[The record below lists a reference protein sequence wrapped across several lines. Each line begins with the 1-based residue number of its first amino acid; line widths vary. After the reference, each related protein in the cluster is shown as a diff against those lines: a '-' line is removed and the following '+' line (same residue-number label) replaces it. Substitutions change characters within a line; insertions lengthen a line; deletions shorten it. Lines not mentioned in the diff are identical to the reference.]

1 MEGKERFLLEAE
13 KMLSDY
19 EFFTSPRFMRL
30 LHHVGKD
37 MRLLHHVGKEITD
50 RHNAK
55 VRTYGAPDE
64 NRAGYFE
71 GTYTYINV
79 LNEITQSFPSLELRG
94 ESVLGVLGHECGH
107 QNYSSIY
114 LRKKYV
120 EGISNGILYP
130 YFPEPRSE
138 KERLYAEQM
147 KELFVRKDR
156 IAIELYLT
164 MAAPL
169 HGLLEDVYIEERMMK
184 RFPGSIRRGIQGN
197 RKRIM
202 ERYDSVKKL
211 DKGGDKLGTMASVLT
226 EYMFTKRV
234 NTWDGEIQLYADFL
248 RECIP
253 LIHQAAHDVRESS
266 RFIATNQILLA
277 IWPLLLEK
285 IEELQEMMEQTPPE
299 KQEDLIKK
307 TAEKIQT
314 QMPQYSEEPI
324 CREHRMEEKNASDVK
339 WTGADRKEE
348 TGEER
353 PDGQN
358 GDIKDFTESGKIEE
372 ARPEDKKPLEELSV
386 DFPKEIDISRELR
399 KIRHELAEEK
409 TEKMMTDAMREAL
422 KNFLEGVKFHPV
434 NEAIPKEVIRKDKPS
449 KKAELMY
456 EQIKPEIQRV
466 LSEFLVLVQ
475 PILMTRKSRIRRKQF
490 FGKSLDMKN
499 LWDPQDRV
507 FKTKISDKNNFNT
520 AIAVLMDQSAS
531 IDERRRLASILATL
545 CIVEFA
551 QYLKI
556 PVCVYGHCTDFRRP
570 EHFGKETVCL
580 HSYMEFE
587 DRDHEKLRILD
598 MKPGGANRD
607 GVALQ
612 YMEEK
617 LKRRKERQKLLFFTC
632 DGLPNASDY
641 GGKVARD
648 DLKQIQK
655 ELHRDGIHLL
665 VAAIGEDQEE
675 IHKIYGNS
683 CINTSDL
690 SALPGEI
697 CKRLLQMIL

>member
-1 MEGKERFLLEAE
+1 MEEKERFLLEAE

-19 EFFTSPRFMRL
+19 EFFTSPRF
-30 LHHVGKD
+30 

-234 NTWDGEIQLYADFL
+234 NAWDGEIKLYADFL

-324 CREHRMEEKNASDVK
+324 CREHRMEEMNASDVK
-339 WTGADRKEE
+339 WTGADKKEGE
-348 TGEER
+348 GEER

-358 GDIKDFTESGKIEE
+358 GDVDDFTESGKLKE
-372 ARPEDKKPLEELSV
+372 AQPEDKKPLEELSV

-587 DRDHEKLRILD
+587 DRNHEKLRILD

-641 GGKVARD
+641 GGEVARD

>member
-1 MEGKERFLLEAE
+1 MIMEEKERFLLEAE

-19 EFFTSPRFMRL
+19 EFFTSPRF
-30 LHHVGKD
+30 

-147 KELFVRKDR
+147 KKLFVRKDR

-285 IEELQEMMEQTPPE
+285 IEELQEMMDQTPPE
-299 KQEDLIKK
+299 KQEDLLKK
-307 TAEKIQT
+307 TTEKIQT

-339 WTGADRKEE
+339 WTGADRKEGE
-348 TGEER
+348 GEER

-358 GDIKDFTESGKIEE
+358 GNIKDFTEAGKIKE
-372 ARPEDKKPLEELSV
+372 AQPEDKKILEELSV

-466 LSEFLVLVQ
+466 LNEFLVMVQ

-490 FGKSLDMKN
+490 LGKSLDMKN

>member
-19 EFFTSPRFMRL
+19 EFFTSPRF
-30 LHHVGKD
+30 

-253 LIHQAAHDVRESS
+253 LIHQAAYDVRESS

-307 TAEKIQT
+307 IAEKIQT

-339 WTGADRKEE
+339 WTGVDRKEE

-358 GDIKDFTESGKIEE
+358 GDIKDFTEAGKIKEVQ
-372 ARPEDKKPLEELSV
+372 PEDKKPLEELSV

>member
-19 EFFTSPRFMRL
+19 EFFTSPRF
-30 LHHVGKD
+30 

-234 NTWDGEIQLYADFL
+234 NAWDGEIKLYADFL

-299 KQEDLIKK
+299 KQEDLLKK
-307 TAEKIQT
+307 TAEKIQI
-314 QMPQYSEEPI
+314 QMPQYSDEPI

-339 WTGADRKEE
+339 WTGADRKEK

-372 ARPEDKKPLEELSV
+372 ARLEDKKPLEELSV

>member
-1 MEGKERFLLEAE
+1 MEEKERFLLEAE

-19 EFFTSPRFMRL
+19 EFFTSPRF
-30 LHHVGKD
+30 

-234 NTWDGEIQLYADFL
+234 NAWDGEIKLYADFL

-285 IEELQEMMEQTPPE
+285 IEELQEMMDQTPPE
-299 KQEDLIKK
+299 KQEDLLKK
-307 TAEKIQT
+307 TTEKIQT

-358 GDIKDFTESGKIEE
+358 GDIKDFTEAGKIKE
-372 ARPEDKKPLEELSV
+372 AHPEDKKPLEELSV

-399 KIRHELAEEK
+399 KIHHELAEEK

-641 GGKVARD
+641 GGEVARD

>member
-1 MEGKERFLLEAE
+1 MEEKERFLLEAE

-30 LHHVGKD
+30 LHHVGK
-37 MRLLHHVGKEITD
+37 EITD

-64 NRAGYFE
+64 KRAGYFE

-94 ESVLGVLGHECGH
+94 ESILGVLGHECGH
-107 QNYSSIY
+107 QNYSSIF
-114 LRKKYV
+114 LRKKYI
-120 EGISNGILYP
+120 EGINNGILYP

-184 RFPGSIRRGIQGN
+184 RFPGSIRRGIHRN

-285 IEELQEMMEQTPPE
+285 IEELQEIMDQTPPE

-339 WTGADRKEE
+339 WTGADKKEGE
-348 TGEER
+348 GEER

-358 GDIKDFTESGKIEE
+358 GDIKDFTEAGKIKE

-466 LSEFLVLVQ
+466 LSEFLVMVQ

-612 YMEEK
+612 YIEEK
-617 LKRRKERQKLLFFTC
+617 LKRRKERMKLLFFTC

-641 GGKVARD
+641 GGEVARD

-655 ELHRDGIHLL
+655 ELHRDVIHLL

-675 IHKIYGNS
+675 IHKIYGSS

>member
-1 MEGKERFLLEAE
+1 MEEKERFLLEAE

-19 EFFTSPRFMRL
+19 EFFTSPRF
-30 LHHVGKD
+30 

-94 ESVLGVLGHECGH
+94 ESILGVLGHECGH

-184 RFPGSIRRGIQGN
+184 RFPGSIRRGIQRN

-285 IEELQEMMEQTPPE
+285 IEELQEIMEQTPPE

-339 WTGADRKEE
+339 WTGADKKEGE
-348 TGEER
+348 GEER

-358 GDIKDFTESGKIEE
+358 GDVDDFTESGKLKE
-372 ARPEDKKPLEELSV
+372 AQPEDKKPLEELSV

-531 IDERRRLASILATL
+531 IDERRKLASILATL

-587 DRDHEKLRILD
+587 DRNHEKLRILD

-612 YMEEK
+612 YMEER
-617 LKRRKERQKLLFFTC
+617 LKRRKERMKLLFFTC

-641 GGKVARD
+641 GGEVARD

-655 ELHRDGIHLL
+655 ELRRAGIHLL

>member
-1 MEGKERFLLEAE
+1 MEEKERFLLEAE

-30 LHHVGKD
+30 LHY
-37 MRLLHHVGKEITD
+37 VGKEITD

-234 NTWDGEIQLYADFL
+234 NAWDGEIQLYADFL
-248 RECIP
+248 RECMP

-307 TAEKIQT
+307 TTEKIQT

-358 GDIKDFTESGKIEE
+358 GDIKDFTEAGKIKE
-372 ARPEDKKPLEELSV
+372 AHPEDKKPLEELSV

-422 KNFLEGVKFHPV
+422 KNFLEGVKFHSV

-507 FKTKISDKNNFNT
+507 FKTKITDKNNFNT

>member
-1 MEGKERFLLEAE
+1 MEEKERFLLEAE

-19 EFFTSPRFMRL
+19 EFFTSPRF
-30 LHHVGKD
+30 

-234 NTWDGEIQLYADFL
+234 NAWDGEIKLYADFL

-285 IEELQEMMEQTPPE
+285 IEELQEMMDQTPPE

-348 TGEER
+348 NGEER

-358 GDIKDFTESGKIEE
+358 GDIKDFTEAGKIKEVQ
-372 ARPEDKKPLEELSV
+372 PEDKKPLEELSV

-466 LSEFLVLVQ
+466 LSDFLVLVQ

-641 GGKVARD
+641 GGEVARD

>member
-1 MEGKERFLLEAE
+1 
-13 KMLSDY
+13 MLSDY
-19 EFFTSPRFMRL
+19 EFFTSPRF
-30 LHHVGKD
+30 

-94 ESVLGVLGHECGH
+94 ESILGVLGHECGH

-234 NTWDGEIQLYADFL
+234 NAWDGEIKLYADFL

-285 IEELQEMMEQTPPE
+285 IEELQEMMDQTPPE

-348 TGEER
+348 NGEER

-358 GDIKDFTESGKIEE
+358 GDIKDFTEAGKIKEVQ
-372 ARPEDKKPLEELSV
+372 PEDKKPLEELSV

-466 LSEFLVLVQ
+466 LSEFLVMVQ

>member
-1 MEGKERFLLEAE
+1 MEEKERFLLEAE

-19 EFFTSPRFMRL
+19 EFFTSPRF
-30 LHHVGKD
+30 

-94 ESVLGVLGHECGH
+94 ESILGVLGHECGH

-156 IAIELYLT
+156 IAIDLYLT

-285 IEELQEMMEQTPPE
+285 IEKLQEMMDQTPPE

-339 WTGADRKEE
+339 WTGADRKE
-348 TGEER
+348 GEER

-358 GDIKDFTESGKIEE
+358 GDVDDFTESGKLKE
-372 ARPEDKKPLEELSV
+372 AQPEDKKTLEELSV

-434 NEAIPKEVIRKDKPS
+434 NETIPKEVIRKDKPS

-456 EQIKPEIQRV
+456 EQIKSEIQRV

-617 LKRRKERQKLLFFTC
+617 LKRRKERMKLLFFTC

-641 GGKVARD
+641 GGEVARD

-655 ELHRDGIHLL
+655 ELHREGIHLL

>member
-1 MEGKERFLLEAE
+1 MEEKERFLLEAE

-19 EFFTSPRFMRL
+19 EFFTSPRF
-30 LHHVGKD
+30 

-147 KELFVRKDR
+147 KKLFVRKDR

-285 IEELQEMMEQTPPE
+285 IEELQEMMDQTPPE
-299 KQEDLIKK
+299 KQEDLLKK
-307 TAEKIQT
+307 TTEKIQT

-339 WTGADRKEE
+339 WTGADRKEGE
-348 TGEER
+348 GEER

-358 GDIKDFTESGKIEE
+358 GNIKDFTEAGKIKE
-372 ARPEDKKPLEELSV
+372 AQPEDKKILEELSV

-466 LSEFLVLVQ
+466 LSEFLVMVQ

-490 FGKSLDMKN
+490 LGKSLDMKN

>member
-1 MEGKERFLLEAE
+1 MEEKERFLLEAE

-19 EFFTSPRFMRL
+19 EFFTSPRF
-30 LHHVGKD
+30 

-234 NTWDGEIQLYADFL
+234 NAWDGEIKLYADFL

-285 IEELQEMMEQTPPE
+285 IEELQEIMDQTPPE

-339 WTGADRKEE
+339 WTGADKKEGE
-348 TGEER
+348 GEER

-358 GDIKDFTESGKIEE
+358 GDVDDFTESGKLKE
-372 ARPEDKKPLEELSV
+372 AQPEDKKPLEELSV

-466 LSEFLVLVQ
+466 LGEFLVLVQ

-507 FKTKISDKNNFNT
+507 FKTKILDKNNFNT

-556 PVCVYGHCTDFRRP
+556 PACVYGHCTDFRRP

-675 IHKIYGNS
+675 IHKIYGSS

>member
-1 MEGKERFLLEAE
+1 MEGKERFLFKAE

-19 EFFTSPRFMRL
+19 EFFTSSRF
-30 LHHVGKD
+30 

-94 ESVLGVLGHECGH
+94 ESILGVLGHECGH

-147 KELFVRKDR
+147 KKLFVRKDR

-285 IEELQEMMEQTPPE
+285 IEELQEMMDQTPPE
-299 KQEDLIKK
+299 KQEDLLKK
-307 TAEKIQT
+307 TTEKIQT

-339 WTGADRKEE
+339 WTGADKKE
-348 TGEER
+348 GEER

-358 GDIKDFTESGKIEE
+358 GNIKDFTEAGKIKE
-372 ARPEDKKPLEELSV
+372 AQPEDKKILEELSV

-466 LSEFLVLVQ
+466 LNEFLVMVQ

-490 FGKSLDMKN
+490 LGKSLDMKN

-507 FKTKISDKNNFNT
+507 FKTKTSDKNNFNT

-617 LKRRKERQKLLFFTC
+617 LKRRKERQKLLFLTC

>member
-1 MEGKERFLLEAE
+1 MEEKERFLLEAE

-19 EFFTSPRFMRL
+19 EFFTSPRF
-30 LHHVGKD
+30 

-147 KELFVRKDR
+147 KKLFVRKDR

-266 RFIATNQILLA
+266 RFIATNEILLA

-285 IEELQEMMEQTPPE
+285 IEELQEMMDQTPPE

-324 CREHRMEEKNASDVK
+324 CREHRMEEMNASDVK

-348 TGEER
+348 NGEER

-358 GDIKDFTESGKIEE
+358 GDIKDFTEAGKIKEVQ
-372 ARPEDKKPLEELSV
+372 PEDKKPLEELSV

-456 EQIKPEIQRV
+456 EQIKPEIQSV

-475 PILMTRKSRIRRKQF
+475 PILMTRKSRIRRKQL

>member
-1 MEGKERFLLEAE
+1 MEEKERFLLEAE

-19 EFFTSPRFMRL
+19 EFFMSPRF
-30 LHHVGKD
+30 

-234 NTWDGEIQLYADFL
+234 NAWDGEIKLYADFL

-285 IEELQEMMEQTPPE
+285 IEELQEMMDQTPPE
-299 KQEDLIKK
+299 KQEDLLKK

-324 CREHRMEEKNASDVK
+324 CREHRMEEMNASDVK

-358 GDIKDFTESGKIEE
+358 GDIKDFTEAGKIKE
-372 ARPEDKKPLEELSV
+372 AHPEDKKPLEELSV

-449 KKAELMY
+449 KKAELMH

-617 LKRRKERQKLLFFTC
+617 LKRRKERMKLLFFTC

-641 GGKVARD
+641 GGEVARD

-655 ELHRDGIHLL
+655 ELHRDVIHLL

-675 IHKIYGNS
+675 IHKIYGSS

>member
-19 EFFTSPRFMRL
+19 EFFTSPRF
-30 LHHVGKD
+30 

-156 IAIELYLT
+156 IAIELFLT

-169 HGLLEDVYIEERMMK
+169 HGLLEDVYIEESMMK

-211 DKGGDKLGTMASVLT
+211 DKGGDKLGTMASILT

-234 NTWDGEIQLYADFL
+234 NAWDGEIKLYADFL

-285 IEELQEMMEQTPPE
+285 IEELQEMMDQTPPE

-358 GDIKDFTESGKIEE
+358 GDIKDFTEAGKIKEVQT
-372 ARPEDKKPLEELSV
+372 EDKKPLEELSV

-570 EHFGKETVCL
+570 EHFEKEMVCL

>member
-1 MEGKERFLLEAE
+1 MEEKERFLLEAE

-19 EFFTSPRFMRL
+19 EFFMSPRF
-30 LHHVGKD
+30 

-234 NTWDGEIQLYADFL
+234 NAWDGEIKLYADFL

-348 TGEER
+348 NGEER

-358 GDIKDFTESGKIEE
+358 GDIKDFTEAGKIKEVQ
-372 ARPEDKKPLEELSV
+372 PEDKKPLEELSV

-466 LSEFLVLVQ
+466 LSEFLVMVQ

>member
-19 EFFTSPRFMRL
+19 EFFTSPRF
-30 LHHVGKD
+30 

-138 KERLYAEQM
+138 KERLYVDQM

-234 NTWDGEIQLYADFL
+234 NAWDGEIKLYADFL

-285 IEELQEMMEQTPPE
+285 IEELQEMMDQTPPE

-358 GDIKDFTESGKIEE
+358 GDIKDFTEAGKIKE
-372 ARPEDKKPLEELSV
+372 AHPEDKKPLEELSV

-466 LSEFLVLVQ
+466 LSDFLVLVQ

>member
-19 EFFTSPRFMRL
+19 EFFTSPRF
-30 LHHVGKD
+30 

-285 IEELQEMMEQTPPE
+285 IEELQEMMDQTPPE

-372 ARPEDKKPLEELSV
+372 ARLEDKKQLEELSV

-456 EQIKPEIQRV
+456 EQIKSEIQRV
-466 LSEFLVLVQ
+466 LNEFLVMVQ

-490 FGKSLDMKN
+490 LGKSLDMKN

-617 LKRRKERQKLLFFTC
+617 LKRRKERQKLLFLTC

-641 GGKVARD
+641 GGEVARD

>member
-1 MEGKERFLLEAE
+1 MEEKERFLLEAE

-19 EFFTSPRFMRL
+19 EFFTSPRF
-30 LHHVGKD
+30 

-156 IAIELYLT
+156 IAIELFLT

-211 DKGGDKLGTMASVLT
+211 DKGGDKLGTMASILT

-234 NTWDGEIQLYADFL
+234 NAWDGEIKLYADFL

-285 IEELQEMMEQTPPE
+285 IEELQEMMDQTPPE

-358 GDIKDFTESGKIEE
+358 GDIKDFTEAGKIKEVQT
-372 ARPEDKKPLEELSV
+372 EDKKPLEELSV

>member
-1 MEGKERFLLEAE
+1 MEEKERFLLEAE

-19 EFFTSPRFMRL
+19 EFFTSPRF
-30 LHHVGKD
+30 

-234 NTWDGEIQLYADFL
+234 NAWDGEIQLYADFL

-285 IEELQEMMEQTPPE
+285 IEELQEIMDQTPPE

-348 TGEER
+348 NGEER

-358 GDIKDFTESGKIEE
+358 GDIKDFTEAGKIKEVQ
-372 ARPEDKKPLEELSV
+372 PEDKKPLEELSV

>member
-1 MEGKERFLLEAE
+1 MEEKERFLLEAE

-19 EFFTSPRFMRL
+19 EFFTSPRF
-30 LHHVGKD
+30 

-234 NTWDGEIQLYADFL
+234 NAWDGEIKLYADFL

-285 IEELQEMMEQTPPE
+285 IEELQEMMDQTPPE

-358 GDIKDFTESGKIEE
+358 GDIKDFTEAGKIKE
-372 ARPEDKKPLEELSV
+372 AHPEDKKPLEELSV

-466 LSEFLVLVQ
+466 LSDFLVLVQ

-617 LKRRKERQKLLFFTC
+617 QKRRKERQKLLFFTC

-641 GGKVARD
+641 GGEVARD

>member
-1 MEGKERFLLEAE
+1 MEEKERFLFEAE

-19 EFFTSPRFMRL
+19 EFFTSPRF
-30 LHHVGKD
+30 

-248 RECIP
+248 RECMP

-285 IEELQEMMEQTPPE
+285 IEELQEVMEQTPPE

-307 TAEKIQT
+307 IAEKIQT

-348 TGEER
+348 NGEER

-358 GDIKDFTESGKIEE
+358 GDIKDFTEAGKIKEVQ
-372 ARPEDKKPLEELSV
+372 PEDKKPLEELSV

-551 QYLKI
+551 RYLKI

>member
-1 MEGKERFLLEAE
+1 MEEKERFLLEAE

-19 EFFTSPRFMRL
+19 EFFTSPRF
-30 LHHVGKD
+30 

-202 ERYDSVKKL
+202 ERYNSVKKL

-285 IEELQEMMEQTPPE
+285 IEELQEMMDQTPPE
-299 KQEDLIKK
+299 KQEDLLKK
-307 TAEKIQT
+307 TAENIQT
-314 QMPQYSEEPI
+314 QMPQYSGEPI

-372 ARPEDKKPLEELSV
+372 ARLEDKKPLEELSV

-466 LSEFLVLVQ
+466 LSEFLVMVQ

-617 LKRRKERQKLLFFTC
+617 LKRRKERMKLLFFTC

-641 GGKVARD
+641 GGEVARD

>member
-1 MEGKERFLLEAE
+1 MEEKERFLLEAE

-19 EFFTSPRFMRL
+19 EFFTSPRF
-30 LHHVGKD
+30 

-234 NTWDGEIQLYADFL
+234 NAWDGEIKLYADFL

-285 IEELQEMMEQTPPE
+285 IEELQEIMDQTPPE

-339 WTGADRKEE
+339 WTGADKKEGE
-348 TGEER
+348 GEER

-358 GDIKDFTESGKIEE
+358 GDVDDFTESGKLKE
-372 ARPEDKKPLEELSV
+372 AQPEDKKPLEELSV

-466 LSEFLVLVQ
+466 LGEFLVLVQ

-507 FKTKISDKNNFNT
+507 FKTKILDKNNFNT

-556 PVCVYGHCTDFRRP
+556 PACVYGHCTDFRRP

-617 LKRRKERQKLLFFTC
+617 LKRRKERMKLLFFTC

-641 GGKVARD
+641 GGEVARD

-655 ELHRDGIHLL
+655 ELHRDVIHLL

-675 IHKIYGNS
+675 IHKIYGSS

>member
-19 EFFTSPRFMRL
+19 EFFTSPRF
-30 LHHVGKD
+30 

-94 ESVLGVLGHECGH
+94 ESILGVLGHECGH

-120 EGISNGILYP
+120 EGISDGILYP
-130 YFPEPRSE
+130 YFPKPRSE

-197 RKRIM
+197 QKRIM

-234 NTWDGEIQLYADFL
+234 NAWDGEIKLYADFL

-348 TGEER
+348 NGEER

-358 GDIKDFTESGKIEE
+358 GDIKDFTEAGKIKEVQ
-372 ARPEDKKPLEELSV
+372 PEDKKPLEELSV

-456 EQIKPEIQRV
+456 EQIKLEIQRV

>member
-1 MEGKERFLLEAE
+1 MEEKERFLLEAE

-19 EFFTSPRFMRL
+19 EFFTSPRF
-30 LHHVGKD
+30 

-147 KELFVRKDR
+147 KKLFVRKDR

-285 IEELQEMMEQTPPE
+285 IEELQEMMDQTPPE

-324 CREHRMEEKNASDVK
+324 CREHRMEEKNASDVN
-339 WTGADRKEE
+339 WTGADRKEGE
-348 TGEER
+348 GEER

-358 GDIKDFTESGKIEE
+358 GNIKDFTEAGKIKE
-372 ARPEDKKPLEELSV
+372 AQPEDKKILEELSV

-466 LSEFLVLVQ
+466 LNEFLVMVQ

-490 FGKSLDMKN
+490 LGKSLDMKN

-617 LKRRKERQKLLFFTC
+617 LKRRKERQKLLFLTC

>member
-1 MEGKERFLLEAE
+1 MEEKERFLLEAE

-19 EFFTSPRFMRL
+19 EFFTSPRF
-30 LHHVGKD
+30 

-147 KELFVRKDR
+147 KKLFVRKDR

-285 IEELQEMMEQTPPE
+285 IEELQEMMDQTPPE
-299 KQEDLIKK
+299 KQEDLLKK
-307 TAEKIQT
+307 TTEKIQT

-339 WTGADRKEE
+339 WTGADRKEGE
-348 TGEER
+348 GEER

-358 GDIKDFTESGKIEE
+358 GNIKDFTEAGKIKE
-372 ARPEDKKPLEELSV
+372 AQPEDKKILEELSV

-466 LSEFLVLVQ
+466 LNEFLVMVQ
-475 PILMTRKSRIRRKQF
+475 PIPMTRKSRIRRKQF
-490 FGKSLDMKN
+490 LGKSLDMKN

-617 LKRRKERQKLLFFTC
+617 LKRRKERQKLLFLTC

>member
-1 MEGKERFLLEAE
+1 MEEKERFLLEAE

-19 EFFTSPRFMRL
+19 EFFTSPRF
-30 LHHVGKD
+30 

-147 KELFVRKDR
+147 KKLFVRKDR

-285 IEELQEMMEQTPPE
+285 IEELQEMMDQTPPE
-299 KQEDLIKK
+299 KQEDLLKK

-324 CREHRMEEKNASDVK
+324 CREHRMEEMNASDVK

-358 GDIKDFTESGKIEE
+358 GDIKDFTEAGKIKE
-372 ARPEDKKPLEELSV
+372 AHPEDKKPLEELSV

-409 TEKMMTDAMREAL
+409 TEKMMTDTMREAL

>member
-1 MEGKERFLLEAE
+1 MEEKERFLLEAE

-19 EFFTSPRFMRL
+19 EFFTSPRF
-30 LHHVGKD
+30 

-156 IAIELYLT
+156 IAIELFLT

-211 DKGGDKLGTMASVLT
+211 DKGGDKLGTMASILT

-234 NTWDGEIQLYADFL
+234 NAWDGEIKLYADFL

-285 IEELQEMMEQTPPE
+285 IEELQEMMDQTPPE

-358 GDIKDFTESGKIEE
+358 GDIKDFTEAGKIKEVQT
-372 ARPEDKKPLEELSV
+372 EDKKPLEELSV

-570 EHFGKETVCL
+570 EHFEKEMVCL

>member
-1 MEGKERFLLEAE
+1 MEEKERFLLEAE

-19 EFFTSPRFMRL
+19 EFFMSPRF
-30 LHHVGKD
+30 

-55 VRTYGAPDE
+55 VRTYGALDE

-234 NTWDGEIQLYADFL
+234 NAWDGEIKLYADFL

-299 KQEDLIKK
+299 KQEDLLKK
-307 TAEKIQT
+307 TAEKIQI
-314 QMPQYSEEPI
+314 QMPQYSDEPI

-372 ARPEDKKPLEELSV
+372 ARLEDKKPLEELSV

>member
-1 MEGKERFLLEAE
+1 MEEKERFLLEAE

-19 EFFTSPRFMRL
+19 EFFTSPRF
-30 LHHVGKD
+30 

-285 IEELQEMMEQTPPE
+285 IEELQEMMDQTPPE
-299 KQEDLIKK
+299 KQEDLLKK
-307 TAEKIQT
+307 TTEKIQT

-358 GDIKDFTESGKIEE
+358 GDIKDFTEAGKIKE
-372 ARPEDKKPLEELSV
+372 AHPEDKKPLEELSV

-466 LSEFLVLVQ
+466 LSEFLVMVQ

-617 LKRRKERQKLLFFTC
+617 LKRRKERQKLLFLTC

>member
-30 LHHVGKD
+30 LHH
-37 MRLLHHVGKEITD
+37 MGKEITD

-234 NTWDGEIQLYADFL
+234 NAWDGEIKLYADFL

-299 KQEDLIKK
+299 KQEDLLKK
-307 TAEKIQT
+307 TAEKIQI
-314 QMPQYSEEPI
+314 QMPQYSDEPI

-372 ARPEDKKPLEELSV
+372 ARLEDKKPLEELSV

>member
-1 MEGKERFLLEAE
+1 MEEKERFLLEAE

-19 EFFTSPRFMRL
+19 EFFTSPRF
-30 LHHVGKD
+30 

-147 KELFVRKDR
+147 KKLFVRKDR

-285 IEELQEMMEQTPPE
+285 IEELQEMMDQTPPE
-299 KQEDLIKK
+299 KQEDLLKK
-307 TAEKIQT
+307 TTEKIQT

-339 WTGADRKEE
+339 WTGADRKEGE
-348 TGEER
+348 GEER

-358 GDIKDFTESGKIEE
+358 GNIKDFTEAGKIKE
-372 ARPEDKKPLEELSV
+372 AQPEDKKILEELSV

-466 LSEFLVLVQ
+466 LNEFLVMVQ

-490 FGKSLDMKN
+490 LGKSLDMKN

-556 PVCVYGHCTDFRRP
+556 PACVYGHCTDFRRP

-587 DRDHEKLRILD
+587 DRVHEKLRILD

>member
-1 MEGKERFLLEAE
+1 MFMEEKERFLLEAE

-30 LHHVGKD
+30 LHHVGK
-37 MRLLHHVGKEITD
+37 EITD

-64 NRAGYFE
+64 KRAGYFE

-94 ESVLGVLGHECGH
+94 ESILGVLGHECGH
-107 QNYSSIY
+107 QNYSSIF
-114 LRKKYV
+114 LRKKYI
-120 EGISNGILYP
+120 EGINNGILYP

-184 RFPGSIRRGIQGN
+184 RFPGSIRRGIHRN

-285 IEELQEMMEQTPPE
+285 IEELQEIMDQTPPE

-339 WTGADRKEE
+339 WTGADKKEGE
-348 TGEER
+348 GEER

-358 GDIKDFTESGKIEE
+358 GDIKDFTEAGKIKE

-466 LSEFLVLVQ
+466 LSEFLVMVQ

-612 YMEEK
+612 YIEEK
-617 LKRRKERQKLLFFTC
+617 LKRRKERMKLLFFTC

-641 GGKVARD
+641 GGEVARD

-655 ELHRDGIHLL
+655 ELHRDVIHLL

-675 IHKIYGNS
+675 IHKIYGSS

>member
-1 MEGKERFLLEAE
+1 MEEKERFLLEAE

-30 LHHVGKD
+30 LHY
-37 MRLLHHVGKEITD
+37 VGKEITD

-156 IAIELYLT
+156 IAIALYLT

-234 NTWDGEIQLYADFL
+234 NAWDGEIKLYADFL

-285 IEELQEMMEQTPPE
+285 IEELQEMMDQTPPE
-299 KQEDLIKK
+299 KQEDLLKK

-324 CREHRMEEKNASDVK
+324 CREHRIEEMNASDVK

-358 GDIKDFTESGKIEE
+358 GDIKDFTEAGKIKE
-372 ARPEDKKPLEELSV
+372 AHPEDKKTLEELSV

-456 EQIKPEIQRV
+456 EQIKPGIQRV
-466 LSEFLVLVQ
+466 LSEFLVMVQ

-499 LWDPQDRV
+499 LWDPQDRI

-587 DRDHEKLRILD
+587 DRNHEKLRILD

>member
-19 EFFTSPRFMRL
+19 EFFTSPRF
-30 LHHVGKD
+30 

-234 NTWDGEIQLYADFL
+234 NAWDGEIKLYADFL

-299 KQEDLIKK
+299 KQEDLLKK
-307 TAEKIQT
+307 TAEKIQI
-314 QMPQYSEEPI
+314 QMPQYSDEPI

-372 ARPEDKKPLEELSV
+372 ARLEDKKPLEELSV

-587 DRDHEKLRILD
+587 DRNHEKLRILD